1 MSVAYTING
10 EPIAYPATV
19 VALRAKRMK
28 AKDAPELLYSDGSP
42 LILPVDTEFVAT
54 ILDHVGDQFDDGEP
68 VRVKLDPIDERG
80 RVVEEVPAAYVQFH
94 APRPALPS
102 PTDDAAASGG
112 GNMEIVREAMRLNAA
127 MAQTAIAKLPAIM
140 EAAAHILAAADGAGL
155 PARPPLALTEA
166 ARNGTDDERATPTS
180 DTRPRNATA
189 EMLHSVSE
197 VLQHAQPYAKI
208 AAMMFGN
215 RAGIRNAV
223 EVAFDDG
230 KHGENA
236 KGKKGE
242 PDEEQNER
250 ATAAPAEPACDA
262 PAAAAPA
269 SKLTDPAALSAH
281 MDAINAQLT
290 DQERSIAR
298 AAVAEMSPDEVAHWM
313 RTLAAM
319 SVDEAVAEIRRQ
331 VGGAS

>member
-28 AKDAPELLYSDGSP
+28 AKGAPELLYSDGSP

-54 ILDHVGDQFDDGEP
+54 ILEHIGDQFDDGEP
-68 VRVKLDPIDERG
+68 VRIKLDPIDERG
-80 RVVEEVPAAYVQFH
+80 RAVEDVPAAYVQFQ
-94 APRPALPS
+94 APRAALPS
-102 PTDDAAASGG
+102 PADDAAAPGA

-166 ARNGTDDERATPTS
+166 ARNGTDDERPTTTS
-180 DTRPRNATA
+180 ETRPRNATA

-197 VLQHAQPYAKI
+197 VLQSAQPYAKI
-208 AAMMFGN
+208 AAVMFGN

-223 EVAFDDG
+223 EDAFDDG
-230 KHGENA
+230 KKDENA
-236 KGKKGE
+236 KGGKGDTN
-242 PDEEQNER
+242 DERKER
-250 ATAAPAEPACDA
+250 ATAAPACDSS
-262 PAAAAPA
+262 AAEAPA
-269 SKLTDPAALSAH
+269 SKLMDPAALSAH

-319 SVDEAVAEIRRQ
+319 SVENAVSEIRRQ